1 MTKIK
6 IKLSNI
12 IRIDNPTLYK
22 GHFAVWNGDD
32 EPLDVF
38 VQDKDNWKSW
48 QEYRPYSKKKSI
60 YLDCFSRDFIFSFVR
75 FYPRGDE
82 YWLFG
87 GIWEVIK
94 RNNRYKVKL
103 CDLGREFI
111 GRLLVEYQMGDRAK
125 RVNFEKHYPKII
137 VSEIFDQ
144 EFSGEDF
151 PGSNNI
157 DIEFIKLKHIF
168 QINKSDW
175 KSTLEHID
183 GIYLITDTKNGKK
196 YVGSAYGGEGIWSR
210 WKKYIYTGHG
220 GNQDLRRLIDKKGL
234 KYAEKNFKF
243 AILETYKFG
252 TSDDTIDSRESYW
265 KSVFMSRDE
274 QYGYNKN

>member
-1 MTKIK
+1 MK

-12 IRIDNPTLYK
+12 IKIDDIKYK
-22 GHFAVWNGDD
+22 GHFAVWNGDI

-38 VQDKDNWKSW
+38 VEDKNRWKRW
-48 QEYRPYSKKKSI
+48 QEYRPKKKSGG
-60 YLDCFSRDFIFSFVR
+60 YVDCFSRNFIFSFIR

-87 GIWEVIK
+87 GIWEIIS
-94 RNNRYKVKL
+94 RNNQYKVEL
-103 CDLGREFI
+103 CDLGKEFI
-111 GRLLVEYQMGDRAK
+111 GRLLVKYQFSDRAK
-125 RVNFEKHYPKII
+125 RVKLEKHYHKII

-157 DIEFIKLKHIF
+157 DVEFIKLKHIF

-210 WKKYIYTGHG
+210 WKNYLHNGHG
-220 GNQDLRRLIDKKGL
+220 GNQDLRRLIDKKGF
-234 KYAEKNFKF
+234 KYAERNFKF

-252 TSDDTIDSRESYW
+252 TSDDTIESRESYW
-265 KSVFMSRDE
+265 KNVFMSRDE
-274 QYGYNKN
+274 KYGYNKN